1 MDLDENQIDIIKI
14 FILYENENELLLFAY
29 KSLVKNKRNLLLM
42 IEQYLKNDFCNTEIL
57 KKFKEVISAQIK
69 KCCIEMINIVDA
81 ILIHREKDIES
92 QIFYEKHKA
101 DYYRYIC
108 ESDPDEKTINKSQQ
122 CYDKAFEI
130 AKDKI
135 SSSSSL
141 YLGLILNYSVFLN
154 DIKKQTQKAIEIS
167 QKACNEA
174 KDINDSDAPG
184 IISLILENIQFWT
197 DEC

>member
-1 MDLDENQIDIIKI
+1 MIVRELPEGNERRWSYSSGSFENASECVWVETQILTPK
-14 FILYENENELLLFAY
+14 L
-29 KSLVKNKRNLLLM
+29 SG
-42 IEQYLKNDFCNTEIL
+42 
-57 KKFKEVISAQIK
+57 S
-69 KCCIEMINIVDA
+69 
-81 ILIHREKDIES
+81 
-92 QIFYEKHKA
+92 EKHKA